1 MVLCTGGQIFKG
13 SLSAEPHGGANKS
26 SAPPC
31 MDETVEKRSAS
42 MFSHDTVSP
51 PLSSPLPV
59 GVLHNSTTA
68 LCVCVCCVYQC
79 TLHGGR
85 GREREVLEGDV
96 SGSLVCFLFKLLL
109 QNGLLFHWFL
119 CGPAG
124 FCAIRNRAWLLN
136 INAQRRH
143 GADRFRLILL

>member
-1 MVLCTGGQIFKG
+1 MEENISVVLCTGGQIFKG
-13 SLSAEPHGGANKS
+13 SLSAETHGGANKS

-68 LCVCVCCVYQC
+68 LCVCVLCLPMH
-79 TLHGGR
+79 TPWRKRKRKR
-85 GREREVLEGDV
+85 GARRRCKWKFG
-96 SGSLVCFLFKLLL
+96 
-109 QNGLLFHWFL
+109 GLLV
-119 CGPAG
+119 
-124 FCAIRNRAWLLN
+124 
-136 INAQRRH
+136 
-143 GADRFRLILL
+143 